1 MNQTFDPSAAEIV
14 DEDPDTESA
23 RLDRAADAIL
33 LEDEGRAF
41 AHRPLRRAV
50 LEDAALARQWG
61 QARAVRMREAVE
73 AEPIKATL
81 YALGLGVVVGLLI
94 SR

>member
-41 AHRPLRRAV
+41 EPRPLRRAV
-50 LEDAALARQWG
+50 REDAALARQWG

-81 YALGLGVVVGLLI
+81 YALGLGVVIGLLI
-94 SR
+94 AR